1 MTGSFHSG
9 HAGVQAPNRNS
20 DCICP
25 LAMIYPRLSVPDA
38 KRMLLAPLVF
48 FLSVS
53 VAFSEK
59 LFLPFESGAP
69 GGSLVLPLTFIS
81 QAGSLAAVQFDL
93 QYDSTAMSIAAN
105 VGEAARNSGKRLYSA
120 DLTANKRRFLIVG
133 INQNVISTGS
143 LVDLFV
149 NVKPNAPNG
158 LYRLAISDVLGATPT
173 GQPELLSAVDD
184 GAVQVLGNLS
194 EGARLQPGGIL
205 NAASLLA
212 GTVAP
217 GEVVTLM
224 GSVIGPASAQQPTN
238 SPTSFV
244 LGGTRVLF
252 DGTAAP
258 LLYAAP
264 NQINLIVPFGV
275 SGRATTHMQ
284 VIDATGVIAEV
295 SLPVV
300 ATVPGLF
307 TQDSSGTGPG
317 AILNE
322 DSTVNSPS
330 NPAVRESVVALFVT
344 GAGQTDPPGTD
355 GRVNGEPFR
364 KLSYAVSVLIGG
376 VEAEILYAGDAPGL
390 VAGIFQVNC
399 RIPSIVVPAYEVPIV
414 VRIGTVSSQV
424 GATVAV
430 Q

>member
-1 MTGSFHSG
+1 M
-9 HAGVQAPNRNS
+9 R
-20 DCICP
+20 P
-25 LAMIYPRLSVPDA
+25 LAMIYPGLSVA
-38 KRMLLAPLVF
+38 CVKRMLLAALAF

-59 LFLPFESGAP
+59 LFLPFESAAP
-69 GGSLVLPLTFIS
+69 GASLVLPVTFIS
-81 QAGSLAAVQFDL
+81 QTGSLAAVQFDL
-93 QYDSTAMSIAAN
+93 QYDSTAMSITAN
-105 VGEAARNSGKRLYSA
+105 AGEAARNSGKRLYSA
-120 DLTANKRRFLIVG
+120 DLAANKRRFLIVG
-133 INQNVISTGS
+133 LNQNVIPSGS

-149 NVKPNAPNG
+149 NLKPNAPNG
-158 LYRLAISDVLGATPT
+158 LYPLAISEALGATPR

-194 EGARLQPGGIL
+194 EGARLPPGGIL

-212 GTVAP
+212 GPVAP

-224 GSVIGPASAQQPTN
+224 GSAIGPASAQQPSI
-238 SPTSFV
+238 SPTSIV

-275 SGRATTHMQ
+275 SGKATTRMQ
-284 VIDATGVIAEV
+284 ITDATGVIAQV
-295 SLPVV
+295 SLPV
-300 ATVPGLF
+300 AAMTPGLF

-317 AILNE
+317 AILNQ

-330 NPAVRESVVALFVT
+330 NPAVRGAVVALFAT
-344 GAGQTDPPGTD
+344 GAGQTNPPGTD
-355 GRVNGEPFR
+355 GQVNGEPSR
-364 KLSYAVSVLIGG
+364 KFFYPGSVLIGG
-376 VEAEILYAGDAPGL
+376 VEAEVLYAGDAPGL
-390 VAGIFQVNC
+390 VAGIVQVNC
-399 RIPSIVVPAYEVPIV
+399 RIPSSVLPAYEVPIIL
-414 VRIGTVSSQV
+414 RIGTASSQLGV
-424 GATVAV
+424 TLAV